1 MSDSTRRS
9 LAVRYL
15 DWLLAHR
22 AKVALAIAVGTVV
35 LGCFVTRVRVYMDFF
50 DLYPPRHPYIQL
62 YKEYRKMFGGAN
74 VLAVIVEHPGGTIF
88 NLETMGK
95 IDRITRFLM
104 ESPGVD
110 PTQVISL
117 THPKLKTVEVAS
129 IGILV
134 RPVMSPSFP
143 RDQAD
148 LDRMREAVYR
158 NRDIRGFYVS
168 SDDQAAAVFA
178 GFWEE
183 GTDLRTLHARITELV
198 GRETDANHRIY
209 VTGYPMLFAWV
220 VSYLR
225 LTFVVMGATFV
236 AIAML
241 LWFYFRTWTGVWVP
255 MFSALLSS
263 IWALGFAGL
272 FGLTV
277 NPLGLVVFLLITARA
292 LSHSVQ
298 SMERYHDEYHRLG
311 DRQQAIVASYV
322 SLFPPATVSIAADGL
337 AILTLAT
344 ASIPLIQNLAYV
356 SSFWVATMA
365 VSVVTLHPVLLSYL
379 SPPRPDPGFG
389 KRFSDRVYR
398 TINRA
403 FVHLARG
410 RVRYAVAAT
419 MFAAL
424 AVGLTFAQLLRV
436 GDLSVGKA
444 LLFDSHPYNR
454 AFDFLN
460 SKFVGS
466 AQLIVIAEGDRPGAI
481 QDRKVLEKLEAFQR
495 YMEQSED
502 TGGSISITN
511 LLKRIFRVYHEGE
524 PRWETLPDSPRDLSQ
539 LFFTLESSTRP
550 GEMDRFFSPG
560 YRNATVTIFYR
571 SYSNE
576 VIKRSIS
583 RAKEFIAAN
592 PIEHVRFRLAGGLMG
607 VLAAVNEEVEW
618 SYRFNIGLVMLTV
631 FALSFLTYRS
641 VVASFIVMI
650 PSIVAQP
657 LSEAVMYLGG
667 IDLNIQSLPVAA
679 IGIGIGIDYGYYL
692 LSRIVE
698 ELATTH
704 DFDEANERAL
714 MSTGRA
720 ILFTGTTLTVSVIFW
735 MWFPM
740 KFQAEM
746 AFLLATLLAFHV
758 VGALVFIPTMVSLV
772 KPRFASL
779 LALERPGADADREV
793 QRVEGLRRKGG

>member
-1 MSDSTRRS
+1 VNDPGSRS
-9 LAVRYL
+9 LAARYL
-15 DWLLAHR
+15 TLLLAHR
-22 AKVALAIAVGTVV
+22 AKVALAISVLTVL
-35 LGCFVTRVRVYMDFF
+35 LGACLTRVRVYMDFF

-74 VLAVIVEHPGGTIF
+74 VLVVAVERPGGTIF

-104 ESPGVD
+104 DSPGVD

-117 THPKLKTVEVAS
+117 THPKLKTVEVS
-129 IGILV
+129 GLGILV
-134 RPVMSPSFP
+134 RPLMWPAFP

-148 LDRMREAVYR
+148 LDRVREAVYR
-158 NRDIRGFYVS
+158 NRDVRGFFAS
-168 SDDQAAAVFA
+168 SDDQAAAIFA

-183 GTDLRTLHARITELV
+183 GTDLSTLLQRVQQVVAQES
-198 GRETDANHRIY
+198 DANHRIY
-209 VTGYPMLFAWV
+209 VTGYPMLFAWI

-225 LTFVVMGATFV
+225 LTFVVMGVTFT
-236 AIAML
+236 AIALL

-263 IWALGFAGL
+263 VWALGFAGL

-277 NPLGLVVFLLITARA
+277 NPLGIVVFLLITARA

-298 SMERYHDEYHRLG
+298 SMERYHDEYRRLG

-356 SSFWVATMA
+356 SSFWVATMV

-379 SPPRPDPGFG
+379 SPPRHDPRFG
-389 KRFSDRVYR
+389 TRFSDFVYR
-398 TINRA
+398 TINRG
-403 FVHLARG
+403 FVRLARG
-410 RVRYAVAAT
+410 RVRYAVATT
-419 MFAAL
+419 MFVAL
-424 AVGLTFAQLLRV
+424 ALGLTFSQLLKV

-454 AFDFLN
+454 AFDFIN

-466 AQLIVIAEGDRPGAI
+466 AQLIIIAEGDRPGAI
-481 QDRKVLEKLEAFQR
+481 QDRNVLEKLEAFQR
-495 YMEQSED
+495 HMEQSED

-524 PRWETLPDSPRDLSQ
+524 PRWETLPHETRDLGQ

-560 YRNATVTIFYR
+560 YRNATVTVFYR

-576 VIKRSIS
+576 VIKRAIE
-583 RAKEFIAAN
+583 RAKQFIAAN
-592 PIEHVRFRLAGGLMG
+592 PLEHVRFRLAGGLMG

-618 SYRFNIGLVMLTV
+618 SYRFNIGLVLLTV
-631 FALSFLTYRS
+631 FVLSFLTYRS
-641 VVASFIVMI
+641 VIASLIVMI

-698 ELATTH
+698 ELSVTR
-704 DFDEANERAL
+704 DFDAANERAL

-720 ILFTGTTLTVSVIFW
+720 ILFTGTTLTASVIFW
-735 MWFPM
+735 LWFPM

-758 VGALVFIPTMVSLV
+758 IGALVFIPTMVSLL

-779 LALERPGADADREV
+779 LALESPHSDRE
-793 QRVEGLRRKGG
+793 RVTRRVGGVRRKGG